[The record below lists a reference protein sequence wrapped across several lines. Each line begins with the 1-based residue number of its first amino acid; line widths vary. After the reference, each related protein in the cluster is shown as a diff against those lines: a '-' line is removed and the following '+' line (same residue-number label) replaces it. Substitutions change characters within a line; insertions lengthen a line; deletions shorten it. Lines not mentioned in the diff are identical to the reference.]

1 MGRLR
6 DDVNTPTRRKSH
18 KKRYV
23 RAETL
28 AVDEVSD
35 FVIVEESDS
44 REDSETPAKRVRVE
58 RRYGRCSE
66 IGHRCRSCKAEN
78 EDTENSDAS

>member
-6 DDVNTPTRRKSH
+6 DDVNSPTRRKTH
-18 KKRYV
+18 KRRYV

-28 AVDEVSD
+28 TVGEISD
-35 FVIVEESDS
+35 FVIVEEGGS

-58 RRYGRCSE
+58 RRHGRCSE

-78 EDTENSDAS
+78 EDIENSDAS